1 MEDARRAAT
10 AWLDD
15 PKSSAELVTYLSA
28 HWAERFGLVGV
39 G

>member
-1 MEDARRAAT
+1 MEEARRGGVK
-10 AWLDD
+10 WLDESG
-15 PKSSAELVTYLSA
+15 PAAALGEYLSQ